1 MYNEDVWDKIN
12 EFLKIEDYEKL
23 KQYVRIHDLSEN
35 LIDALIKLKKEE
47 PYLKELEMGIV
58 LRK

>member
-1 MYNEDVWDKIN
+1 MYNEDIWDKIN

-23 KQYVRIHDLSEN
+23 KQYVGIHDLSEN

-47 PYLKELEMGIV
+47 PNLKELEMGIV